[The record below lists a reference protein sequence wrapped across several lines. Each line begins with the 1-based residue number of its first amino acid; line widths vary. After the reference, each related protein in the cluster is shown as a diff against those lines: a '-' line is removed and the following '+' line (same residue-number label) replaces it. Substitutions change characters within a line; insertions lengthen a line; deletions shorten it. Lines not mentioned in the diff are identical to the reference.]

1 MLIQMKVIGIQ
12 IHPETKTP
20 VVWLQEINGES
31 VFPIWI
37 GMLEATAIATEL
49 EEIKFPRPM
58 THDLLKNIIAELGA
72 GVERVEVC
80 DLIGNTFFAR
90 IYVNTAEKTQL
101 CVDARPSDA
110 IALALRMK
118 VPIFVDDH
126 VIHQLGQ
133 KVTDEDLDQ
142 NDEEGRK
149 WKEMLDKLSPSE
161 FSKYKM

>member
-20 VVWLQEINGES
+20 VVWLQEINGET
-31 VFPIWI
+31 VLPIWI

-58 THDLLKNIIAELGA
+58 THDLLKNMIAELGA
-72 GVERVEVC
+72 GVERVEIS

-90 IYVNTAEKTQL
+90 IYVNTASKTQL

-110 IALALRMK
+110 IALALREK
-118 VPIFVDDH
+118 VPVFVDDH

-133 KVTDEDLDQ
+133 KGTGEDLDPD
-142 NDEEGRK
+142 DEEGRK